1 MGQFS
6 IRGGILDIFPLTEE
20 MPVRIEVWDTEVDSI
35 RTFDLESQ
43 RSVEQLEK
51 ITIYPA
57 SEMVLTKDRIER
69 GMEKISREEKK
80 FEKALRD
87 QMKTEEAHRIKTV
100 TGEVLDGL
108 REGWK
113 THGLDGFLRYF
124 YEETV
129 SFLDYFPAGQTA
141 VFLDEPARLQER
153 GETVELEFR
162 ESMGHRLEHGYL
174 LPGQTDLLC
183 GVKEVLARAQT
194 GRAVYLTALEQ
205 KLPGMTV
212 NGRCHIDARNINY
225 GLNSFVSRQNCQSSY
240 GTLINFSINHFC
252 FFFHSYLL
260 LYPGKQCY
268 AKYSC
273 IIEAQRQY
281 AHRL

>member
-1 MGQFS
+1 M
-6 IRGGILDIFPLTEE
+6 
-20 MPVRIEVWDTEVDSI
+20 RIELWDTEVDSI

-51 ITIYPA
+51 VTIYPA

-194 GRAVYLTALEQ
+194 G
-205 KLPGMTV
+205 
-212 NGRCHIDARNINY
+212 GR
-225 GLNSFVSRQNCQSSY
+225 
-240 GTLINFSINHFC
+240 SI
-252 FFFHSYLL
+252 
-260 LYPGKQCY
+260 
-268 AKYSC
+268 
-273 IIEAQRQY
+273 
-281 AHRL
+281 